1 MGLLSNQVF
10 IVFEAVSILLHDS
23 NLEIVLG
30 NPEFLHI
37 LKSFDI
43 QRVNWAKV
51 NKILELFENNQITSE
66 KTDNLVCG
74 QLYLWVISVIDHF
87 RTLKE
92 INKEKMNY
100 EQAEE
105 KLVSKEAKVQNY
117 LEALDNIFEKQ
128 QAIEEEI
135 KNINQKLLFL

>member
-1 MGLLSNQVF
+1 
-10 IVFEAVSILLHDS
+10 
-23 NLEIVLG
+23 
-30 NPEFLHI
+30 
-37 LKSFDI
+37 
-43 QRVNWAKV
+43 
-51 NKILELFENNQITSE
+51 
-66 KTDNLVCG
+66 
-74 QLYLWVISVIDHF
+74 
-87 RTLKE
+87 
-92 INKEKMNY
+92 MNY

>member
-1 MGLLSNQVF
+1 M
-10 IVFEAVSILLHDS
+10 HDS